1 MSAYN
6 FGGAQQGAQVL
17 RVFECVQDQD
27 QRGFATLLGQLE
39 DIMQG
44 DIRVCAGFK
53 EKTLIPRL
61 EAIEVGA
68 RTIFYGNFLL
78 VAKFE
83 DIGQLTFPLSAF
95 NNQQAENLPATSAQ
109 YFIDRI
115 SAVNPF
121 SHHSI
126 DKYGSSM
133 IRVIS
138 NARLCHP
145 LNPRSGYPGHP
156 AGPGPGRRAPIAFA
170 HAAGC
175 VIQPAGR

>member
-6 FGGAQQGAQVL
+6 FCGAQQGAQVL
-17 RVFECVQDQD
+17 RVLECVQDQD
-27 QRGFATLLGQLE
+27 QWGLATLLGQVE

-44 DIRVCAGFK
+44 DVWVGAGFK

-61 EAIEVGA
+61 ETIEVAA
-68 RTIFYGNFLL
+68 RTMFYGYFLL
-78 VAKFE
+78 FAMFE
-83 DIGQLTFPLSAF
+83 DIGKLAFALSAF

-126 DKYGSSM
+126 DKFGSNM
-133 IRVIS
+133 FRVIS
-138 NARLCHP
+138 NAR
-145 LNPRSGYPGHP
+145 
-156 AGPGPGRRAPIAFA
+156 
-170 HAAGC
+170 
-175 VIQPAGR
+175 